1 VVVVVVVTSVV
12 VGLSLGLGELLS
24 GGSLGL
30 GVQVLDLGLTKDAGA
45 GSVCGACHWNQGS
58 LHVGVAGGRLVD
70 IGLVDDKEDL
80 GETGQPKFHV
90 PRSSGV
96 G

>member
-45 GSVCGACHWNQGS
+45 GSVCR
-58 LHVGVAGGRLVD
+58 AGGRLVD